1 MRLMDQKERI
11 RKALSSG
18 DSSSYIALLERPEID
33 QVIAD
38 LVDWKNPLRQNMPR
52 VKGSGKAYRC
62 LRRTAVA
69 TTAAYW
75 VAETTNTTATSYMAD
90 SSFTLYEWLYQT
102 LWAAG
107 RVTRKYQAIGRSF
120 KDILAEEIA
129 DRVKDFKNVEDH
141 TIIAGSSTGTSLTPS
156 TASYGLGITGSM
168 PSGLAES
175 IDMYNSGSQRVYTE
189 SSSSTGGTSLT
200 LTKLDELI
208 DKCKGEPDALI
219 MSKKSRRIVRALLQV
234 SQRFVNIV
242 EVKGGFKLMAYDNIP
257 IFVSTNMSDAE
268 YLQSDNTVETS
279 QQGSEAASSS
289 IYAVNWDE
297 FFVAELTPITIEPL
311 SKVSTQYS
319 GFEIYE
325 DVVFPL
331 RDPLTVARLLGVM
344 E

>member
-1 MRLMDQKERI
+1 MNQKERI
-11 RKALSSG
+11 RKVLSS
-18 DSSSYIALLERPEID
+18 SNSTSYIAVLEQPEID
-33 QVIAD
+33 KVIAD

-52 VKGSGKAYRC
+52 VKGDGKAYRC

-75 VAETTNTTATSYMAD
+75 VAETTTTTATSYMAD
-90 SSFTLYEWLYQT
+90 SSFALYEWLYQT

-129 DRVKDFKNVEDH
+129 DRVKDFRNVEDH
-141 TIIAGSSTGTSLTPS
+141 TMIAGSSTGTSLVPS
-156 TASYGLGITGSM
+156 TASYGLGLTGSI
-168 PSGLAES
+168 PSGLGES
-175 IDMYNSGSQRVYTE
+175 INMYNSASQQVYTE
-189 SSSSTGGTSLT
+189 AASTTGGTSLT

-208 DKCKGEPDALI
+208 DQCKGEPDALI

-234 SQRFVNIV
+234 SQRFVNTV
-242 EVKGGFKLMAYDNIP
+242 EVKGGFQLMAYDNIP

-268 YLQSDNTVETS
+268 YLQSDNSVETS
-279 QQGSEAASSS
+279 QQSSEAASSS

-297 FFVAELTPITIEPL
+297 FFVAELTPVKIEPL
-311 SKVSTQYS
+311 AKVSTQYD
-319 GFEIYE
+319 GFEIYS
-325 DVVFPL
+325 DLVFVL
-331 RDPLTVARLLGVM
+331 RDPLACARLLGCM